1 MIDISRIIIRT
12 WLIFIGFLT
21 HQTSH
26 AIIVDVQFS
35 GGSSSQQALFQQ
47 AANYW
52 GNHLIGYQPG
62 INIPNTVTINA
73 SIGPDDGP
81 GGTLAYAGPTYVWS
95 QQYTNGYIIAA
106 EGDIF
111 FDTAD
116 VPQLESNGNLYDV
129 IRHEMAHV
137 LGFGTLWEANGVY
150 ITGSGQYTGANALA
164 AWQTEFNQPNA
175 TFIPVELEGGPGTA
189 EGHWNENY
197 GGSGSTGIVNSA
209 QDDITSELMTGWLNA
224 SSFISNTTLMS
235 FADIGYEVAP
245 IPLPPA
251 GYLLFSAFAGM
262 GILKKRASERSA

>member
-1 MIDISRIIIRT
+1 VIDISRIFFCKC
-12 WLIFIGFLT
+12 LIFIGFLA
-21 HQTSH
+21 HHSCH

-35 GGSSSQQALFQQ
+35 GASPSQQALFQQ

-52 GNHLIGYQPG
+52 GNHLIGYQTG

-73 SIGPDDGP
+73 SIGSDDGP
-81 GGTLAYAGPTYVWS
+81 GGTLAYAGPTYVWN
-95 QQYTNGYIIAA
+95 QQYTNGYVIAA

-116 VPQLESNGNLYDV
+116 VPQLESNENLYDV

-209 QDDITSELMTGWLNA
+209 QDDITSELMTGWLNT
-224 SSFISNTTLMS
+224 SSFISNTTIMS
-235 FADIGYEVAP
+235 FADIGYVVAP

-251 GYLLFSAFAGM
+251 SFLLFSAFAGL
-262 GILKKRASERSA
+262 GILKKRTSKPPA